1 MSDEMMNQYDDSG
14 SGNSLK
20 GYKIVV
26 IILTVIIAALSFQY
40 YRQVNKLRGSEA
52 DLMVERDTLQNRL
65 SAIAFDLSNL
75 KTEND
80 TINQNLIIERHKA
93 DSLLNKLKQ
102 ERSWSYAKIKQ
113 YERELGTMRTVM
125 QGYIHQIDSL
135 NQLNIAL
142 SNENIQVKK
151 ELASTRLRAETAE
164 EGRQELQALV
174 RKGAVV
180 TARDIDLKA
189 LNARDQQV
197 QRARRATRLRVDL
210 ILNANPMASV
220 GERSIYVRIIGP
232 GRMVLASSSNAL
244 FEFEGEKITYSAMRS
259 DVDYQGEALPVSLY
273 YSGDAITE
281 GKYNVEI
288 YMDGYRIG
296 TNEIIL
302 K

>member
-52 DLMVERDTLQNRL
+52 DLMVVRDTLQNRL

-220 GERSIYVRIIGP
+220 GERSIYAWGGGNSVC
-232 GRMVLASSSNAL
+232 V
-244 FEFEGEKITYSAMRS
+244 
-259 DVDYQGEALPVSLY
+259 
-273 YSGDAITE
+273 
-281 GKYNVEI
+281 
-288 YMDGYRIG
+288 
-296 TNEIIL
+296 
-302 K
+302 

>member
-151 ELASTRLRAETAE
+151 EL
-164 EGRQELQALV
+164 
-174 RKGAVV
+174 
-180 TARDIDLKA
+180 
-189 LNARDQQV
+189 
-197 QRARRATRLRVDL
+197 
-210 ILNANPMASV
+210 
-220 GERSIYVRIIGP
+220 
-232 GRMVLASSSNAL
+232 
-244 FEFEGEKITYSAMRS
+244 
-259 DVDYQGEALPVSLY
+259 
-273 YSGDAITE
+273 
-281 GKYNVEI
+281 
-288 YMDGYRIG
+288 
-296 TNEIIL
+296 
-302 K
+302 